1 MLKRFLSF
9 DSWTMLV
16 VFYLWSSEFTGKA
29 SAYVGLAL
37 GALLLFGVRIFWNRW
52 YLALTQPGDPLHRLS
67 WALLVS
73 LIYGIAEVIYGVL
86 FLGHPLFTALQILI
100 FNLCPVYLFLGIW
113 VGFRHPGAI
122 RAYIRFISWWT
133 VIYVPVYFLFLKN
146 LNLTL
151 TGILPGTGLDL
162 LGNPGSGTFP
172 LLGLLTLEPYLAR
185 FWLPIIVLILLT
197 IANQERSDWLGLG
210 VCLMLWGKLTG
221 KLGRVFGILGCIVAV
236 LLIAALMDLKL
247 PPIPGRGGEL
257 SARGTVARMAG
268 AISPEMAANIGGDR
282 SNAKFYYGTVYWR
295 EHWWAAIRS
304 EVFKQNKTAIF
315 GMGYGYPLARLA
327 GRDVEKEG
335 TRSPHSVFYFA
346 LSYSGFVGVAIFAWL
361 EVSIFLLLWRAYKVT
376 GETFGLVYFVYTI
389 MGAFFG
395 NLLEAPQMAIPFYLL
410 LGMFLGPLL
419 LQEDVVRRP
428 AQATLTEVADLV

>member
-1 MLKRFLSF
+1 
-9 DSWTMLV
+9 
-16 VFYLWSSEFTGKA
+16 
-29 SAYVGLAL
+29 
-37 GALLLFGVRIFWNRW
+37 
-52 YLALTQPGDPLHRLS
+52 
-67 WALLVS
+67 
-73 LIYGIAEVIYGVL
+73 
-86 FLGHPLFTALQILI
+86 
-100 FNLCPVYLFLGIW
+100 
-113 VGFRHPGAI
+113 
-122 RAYIRFISWWT
+122 
-133 VIYVPVYFLFLKN
+133 
-146 LNLTL
+146 
-151 TGILPGTGLDL
+151 
-162 LGNPGSGTFP
+162 
-172 LLGLLTLEPYLAR
+172 
-185 FWLPIIVLILLT
+185 
-197 IANQERSDWLGLG
+197 
-210 VCLMLWGKLTG
+210 MLWGKLTG

-257 SARGTVARMAG
+257 SARGTIARMAG

-282 SNAKFYYGTVYWR
+282 ANAKFYYGTVYWR

-304 EVFKQNKTAIF
+304 EVFKQNRTAIF
-315 GMGYGYPLARLA
+315 GMGYGYPLGRLA
-327 GRDVEKEG
+327 GKEVEKEG
-335 TRSPHSVFYFA
+335 TRSPHSVFYFT